1 MAIVYRNIERKD
13 NLSLAELIRNVF
25 REFGIDRP
33 GTVYFDPST
42 DDLYKLFR
50 KPGSEYWVAL
60 DNDVIIGGCGVY
72 PTPGLPEGCAELV
85 KLYLSPSYRG
95 RGIGRTLIERIF
107 QSAIDLGYRQLYLES
122 LPELGKAL
130 NIYEKAGF
138 RKLSGP
144 LGNSGHFG
152 CDIWMLKDLV

>member
-33 GTVYFDPST
+33 GTVYFDPTT

-60 DNDVIIGGCGVY
+60 DNEVIIGGCGVY

-85 KLYLSPSYRG
+85 ALSASRNSSHFPLRGTRRSYRCS
-95 RGIGRTLIERIF
+95 
-107 QSAIDLGYRQLYLES
+107 SAPRLLGFSELKNRLA
-122 LPELGKAL
+122 LPG
-130 NIYEKAGF
+130 
-138 RKLSGP
+138 S
-144 LGNSGHFG
+144 
-152 CDIWMLKDLV
+152 